1 MNTDHYDVV
10 IIGAG
15 ASGTALLY
23 TLARYTDI
31 KRIAIVEKYDR
42 PGQVN
47 SKASNN
53 SQTLHVG
60 DIETNYTIDKVQQ
73 VYPAAMMVAQY
84 AQVAP

>member
-1 MNTDHYDVV
+1 MKHNSHHYDVV
-10 IIGAG
+10 IIGGG

-23 TLARYTDI
+23 TLAKYTNI
-31 KRIAIVEKYDR
+31 PHIALIEKYDR

-60 DIETNYTIDKVQQ
+60 DIETSLFI
-73 VYPAAMMVAQY
+73 
-84 AQVAP
+84 

>member
-1 MNTDHYDVV
+1 MLLLLALNQRQKPNNMNTDHYDVV

-47 SKASNN
+47 SKASN
-53 SQTLHVG
+53 
-60 DIETNYTIDKVQQ
+60 K
-73 VYPAAMMVAQY
+73 
-84 AQVAP
+84 